1 VPVGVGGC
9 LVELLRESLMLGS
22 CGVEVGFGPFG
33 ADAERGPCFLKRGD
47 TGVGRGAVL
56 VAFASFMASWSASP
70 CRVGADQP
78 QKLRGKSL
86 SQAFTMAAAVFN
98 RQQNRRN
105 LSRFILI
112 IVSRRRHGRQSGLR
126 IFLEYLLSLRRQ
138 RASLAEVGAH

>member
-33 ADAERGPCFLKRGD
+33 ADAERGPCFLKRDD

-78 QKLRGKSL
+78 QKLQGKSL

-112 IVSRRRHGRQSGLR
+112 IVSNLHRCDASQ
-126 IFLEYLLSLRRQ
+126 LSV
-138 RASLAEVGAH
+138 LARYQH